1 MSERIFIEID
11 AAFRRRIEDVIERLI
26 DVCDEIDGLVE
37 DREPQG
43 DDEPPETPV
52 HSRGANGSAPISR
65 IY

>member
-1 MSERIFIEID
+1 MTERVFIEID
-11 AAFRRRIEDVIERLI
+11 PDLRRRIEALIENLI
-26 DVCDEIDGLVE
+26 GICDEIDGLTQ
-37 DREPQG
+37 DLEPQG

>member
-11 AAFRRRIEDVIERLI
+11 PALRRRIEALIENLI
-26 DVCDEIDGLVE
+26 DVCDQIDGLVE

-43 DDEPPETPV
+43 DEEPPETPV
-52 HSRGANGSAPISR
+52 HGRGANGSAPISR